1 MRSVVAKVDNAA
13 DAGIFP
19 ILKRTSNGTSK
30 EIPGAVDVAASITHP
45 PLPLTTSDFAIRDS
59 SPRGG
64 VKSVRKPTIMS
75 LEGIPGCGKTKVL
88 LNLESQYLDQTDVI
102 FRREPDYEWESI
114 RQGDSSLLDLY
125 YANPQEAGFAFQLLY
140 FLITERQLQKALI
153 SDPTAR
159 VIVCERSLLSGKHVY
174 IPLHD
179 PCLNRVEHAVYDL
192 LLQREGVRQVL
203 PNHIVFL
210 DSEPK
215 KCLGKRS
222 RKDMK
227 GDEIITL
234 EYLEKCRLHHKALAG
249 KCTSEYTSIKSDPEE
264 LTVTNDEI
272 SRLIDNQNSQDAR
285 GEQEPKTSGKPK
297 IVCIEGNVG
306 VGKSTLL
313 NAIQKVIDEEETD
326 DVMIFKEPLELWN
339 SVTDG
344 THTILEL
351 FYQNPSKYALVFQTL
366 VALTTIREL
375 QRITK
380 EHPEVKVIIC
390 ERSLLSSQMVFAES
404 LREEGALKEFE
415 YEVYRELFRD
425 QGVEWMYPE
434 ETIYLKADPATCL
447 LRVKERKREGEQRI
461 DLKWL
466 MDYQRYYERFFKKH
480 NIQPTTLEVKYWD
493 EPTRALWARRILV
506 WCDTLKS
513 EAMWEDGYNPQADT
527 EGIQPDIPNK
537 GEQEI
542 GEDIAIK
549 LKYGKRNQYVIID
562 RYSISELMLTAYD
575 AFPEIEDNEISH
587 FSWKTDPEGTV
598 VAVQSDLELKTVV
611 EAMIEWE
618 KPVIRLEVI
627 CTPNQE
633 FLKDSSETG
642 KRGTP
647 KL

>member
-1 MRSVVAKVDNAA
+1 M
-13 DAGIFP
+13 
-19 ILKRTSNGTSK
+19 
-30 EIPGAVDVAASITHP
+30 THP
-45 PLPLTTSDFAIRDS
+45 PLPIVSRDSANLRES
-59 SPRGG
+59 SPRGYA
-64 VKSVRKPTIMS
+64 KSIRKPTIMS

-88 LNLESQYLDQTDVI
+88 MGLESQYLDQSDVI
-102 FRREPDYEWESI
+102 FRRELEFEWESI

-140 FLITERQLQKALI
+140 FLITERQLQKTLI
-153 SDPTAR
+153 SDPKAR

-179 PCLNRVEHAVYDL
+179 PCLSRVEHAVYDL

-210 DSEPK
+210 DSEPR

-264 LTVTNDEI
+264 LTLTYDEI

-285 GEQEPKTSGKPK
+285 GEQETKVSEKPK
-297 IVCIEGNVG
+297 IICIEGNVG

-313 NAIQKVIDEEETD
+313 NAIQKVIDEEEIG
-326 DVMIFKEPLELWN
+326 DVMIFKEPIELWN
-339 SVTDG
+339 GITDG

-425 QGVEWMYPE
+425 QEVEWMYPE

-447 LRVKERKREGEQRI
+447 LRVRERKREGEQRI

-466 MDYQRYYERFFKKH
+466 MDYERYYEKFFKNH
-480 NIQPTTLEVKYWD
+480 SIQPTTLEVKYWD
-493 EPTRALWARRILV
+493 EPTRLLWARRILV

-513 EAMWEDGYNPQADT
+513 EAMWEEGYNQQADT
-527 EGIQPDIPNK
+527 EGIQPDIPDEE
-537 GEQEI
+537 EQKI
-542 GEDIAIK
+542 GKDIVIK
-549 LKYGKRNQYVIID
+549 LKYEKRNQYIIID
-562 RYSISELMLTAYD
+562 RYSISELMSTAYD
-575 AFPEIEDNEISH
+575 AFPEIEDQEISH

-598 VAVQSDLELKTVV
+598 AVLESDLELKTAV
-611 EAMIEWE
+611 EAMMELE
-618 KPVIRLEVI
+618 RPVLRLEVV
-627 CTPNQE
+627 CTQDQT
-633 FLKDSSETG
+633 LKQNSETG
-642 KRGTP
+642 KGRIP

>member
-1 MRSVVAKVDNAA
+1 
-13 DAGIFP
+13 
-19 ILKRTSNGTSK
+19 
-30 EIPGAVDVAASITHP
+30 
-45 PLPLTTSDFAIRDS
+45 
-59 SPRGG
+59 
-64 VKSVRKPTIMS
+64 MS

-88 LNLESQYLDQTDVI
+88 LSLESQYLDQTDVV
-102 FRREPDYEWESI
+102 FRREPDFEWESI
-114 RQGDSSLLDLY
+114 RQGNSSLLDLY
-125 YANPQEAGFAFQLLY
+125 YAQPQEAGFAFQLLY
-140 FLITERQLQKALI
+140 FLITERQLKLTLI
-153 SDPTAR
+153 SDPKAR

-179 PCLNRVEHAVYDL
+179 PCLNKIEHAVYDL

-222 RKDMK
+222 HKDMK

-264 LTVTNDEI
+264 LTLTKDKI

-285 GEQEPKTSGKPK
+285 GEQETKVYEKPK
-297 IVCIEGNVG
+297 VVCIEGNVG

-313 NAIQKVIDEEETD
+313 NAIQKVIDEGEIS

-339 SVTDG
+339 SITDG

-351 FYQNPSKYALVFQTL
+351 FYQNPSKYALAFQTL
-366 VALTTIREL
+366 IALTTIREL
-375 QRITK
+375 QRLVR

-425 QGVEWMYPE
+425 RQEIDWMYPE
-434 ETIYLKADPATCL
+434 ETIYLRTDPATCL
-447 LRVKERKREGEQRI
+447 QRIRERQREGEQRI

-493 EPTRALWARRILV
+493 EPVRLRWARRILV

-513 EAMWEDGYNPQADT
+513 ETWLEEESTSPQVDT
-527 EGIQPDIPNK
+527 EEVQSNTPNRQEKGIG
-537 GEQEI
+537 GE
-542 GEDIAIK
+542 IAIK
-549 LKYGKRNQYVIID
+549 LRYDDRYQYVIID
-562 RYSISELMLTAYD
+562 KYSISELMIIAYD
-575 AFPEIEDNEISH
+575 AFPEIEDQEISH
-587 FSWKTDPEGTV
+587 FSWKSDMPGMVEIV
-598 VAVQSDLELKTVV
+598 DCDLELKTAI

-618 KPVIRLEVI
+618 RPVIRLEVI
-627 CTPNQE
+627 CT
-633 FLKDSSETG
+633 LDKTHKDNRTIGENGSQ
-642 KRGTP
+642 

>member
-1 MRSVVAKVDNAA
+1 M
-13 DAGIFP
+13 
-19 ILKRTSNGTSK
+19 
-30 EIPGAVDVAASITHP
+30 
-45 PLPLTTSDFAIRDS
+45 
-59 SPRGG
+59 
-64 VKSVRKPTIMS
+64 
-75 LEGIPGCGKTKVL
+75 L
-88 LNLESQYLDQTDVI
+88 LSLESQYLDQTDVV
-102 FRREPDYEWESI
+102 FRREPDFEWESI
-114 RQGDSSLLDLY
+114 RQGNSSLLDLY
-125 YANPQEAGFAFQLLY
+125 YAQPQEAGFAFQLLY
-140 FLITERQLQKALI
+140 FLITERQLKLTLI
-153 SDPTAR
+153 SDPKAR

-179 PCLNRVEHAVYDL
+179 PCLNKIEHAVYDL

-210 DSEPK
+210 DTEPM

-234 EYLEKCRLHHKALAG
+234 EYLEKCRRHHKALVG

-264 LTVTNDEI
+264 LTLTKDRI

-285 GEQEPKTSGKPK
+285 GEQETKIPEKPK

-313 NAIQKVIDEEETD
+313 NAIQKVIDEEKIS
-326 DVMIFKEPLELWN
+326 DVIVFKEPLELWN
-339 SVTDG
+339 SITDG

-366 VALTTIREL
+366 IALTTIREL
-375 QRITK
+375 QRIVR

-404 LREEGALKEFE
+404 LKEDGALKEFE

-425 QGVEWMYPE
+425 QQDIDWMYPE
-434 ETIYLKADPATCL
+434 ETIYLRTDPATCL
-447 LRVKERKREGEQRI
+447 QRVRERQREGEQRI

-493 EPTRALWARRILV
+493 EPVRLRWARRILV

-513 EAMWEDGYNPQADT
+513 EIWSEEESNSPQADT
-527 EGIQPDIPNK
+527 GVTRLNTPNMK
-537 GEQEI
+537 GESTE
-542 GEDIAIK
+542 GEIAIK
-549 LKYGKRNQYVIID
+549 LKYDERYQYVIID
-562 RYSISELMLTAYD
+562 KYSVSDLMFTAYD
-575 AFPEIEDNEISH
+575 AFPEIEDREISH
-587 FSWKTDPEGTV
+587 FSWRTDTPGIVETV
-598 VAVQSDLELKTVV
+598 ESDLELKTAI
-611 EAMIEWE
+611 ETMIEWE
-618 KPVIRLEVI
+618 RPVIRLEVL
-627 CTPNQE
+627 CTQDQTHRGNSGSGE
-633 FLKDSSETG
+633 SGLLK
-642 KRGTP
+642 
-647 KL
+647 L